1 MTTSTLIID
10 VPAPGCDAPDTL
22 ETAILE
28 QINEQAVIGLDALV
42 TLMPEYSWNQIF
54 QAVDRLARCGKIV
67 LRRHRFEYN
76 IFSNHYAA

>member
-1 MTTSTLIID
+1 MTTSTLID
-10 VPAPGCDAPDTL
+10 VPAPVCHPAGSL

-28 QINEQAVIGLDALV
+28 QINEQTVIGLDALV